1 MEDVYSKK
9 PWIAHYDK
17 GVLPTLTYPDK
28 PFSVMFAE
36 TVKQYADK
44 KALIYMGR
52 KLSFREVDDIS
63 NRLAHYLQK
72 SGLGPGDVV
81 GLHLPNIPAHYIGM
95 IAVQKAGMVSTG
107 LSPLLTPAE
116 LAHQL
121 NDSGT
126 KLIMT
131 VDVLFDK
138 IADVADRATFATVV
152 VSEIADFMPGI
163 KRVLGKLL
171 KKIPTASVT
180 PLRGKIV
187 AHLAQ
192 VIQEMP
198 AVPVMVSRTMEDP
211 IFMMYTGGT
220 TGPSKGAVLTQ
231 RNYMANRRQVLTW
244 LDIRAEDVALSAF
257 PLFHIAGLALGG
269 FTLTQGTTQICVPNP
284 RDTTFLIHAIKT
296 WMPTFMVNVPT
307 VYFQLMKNPEFGR
320 MNLGPLKWCLSAA
333 APFPAENIHELEAI
347 ISKGNFIELYG
358 MTETSPVTCCNPR
371 YGIKKP
377 SSIGLPLP
385 DTEFLLVDP
394 ETGQPVETGQPGEIL
409 IRGPQVMQGYF
420 NKPEET
426 AHALG
431 NGWMHSGDIARMD
444 ADGYFYVVDRL
455 KDMVIV
461 SGYKVF
467 TKELD
472 DVISRHPDIQLAAS
486 VGVPDP
492 ERSGSER
499 VAMAVVLR
507 PGIEKSDGEKE
518 SILAF
523 LKENI
528 APYKIPKVILFMDEL
543 PTSGVGK
550 ILKREIRKMLSD
562 KL

>member
-1 MEDVYSKK
+1 MENVYSKK
-9 PWIAHYDK
+9 PWTAHYDK
-17 GVLPTLTYPDK
+17 GVQPALIYPDK
-28 PFSVMFAE
+28 TFSEMFAE

-44 KALIYMGR
+44 TALIYMGR
-52 KLSFREVDDIS
+52 KLSFIEVDVIA

-116 LAHQL
+116 LAHQI

-126 KLIMT
+126 RLILT
-131 VDVLFDK
+131 ADVLFDK
-138 IADVADRATFATVV
+138 IADVADKTAFSTVV

-171 KKIPTASVT
+171 KKIPTAVVT
-180 PLRGKIV
+180 PLKGKTV
-187 AHLAQ
+187 VRLAAAIAETP
-192 VIQEMP
+192 VL
-198 AVPVMVSRTMEDP
+198 PVMVSRSMEDP
-211 IFMMYTGGT
+211 MFLMYTGGT

-231 RNYMANRRQVLTW
+231 RNYMSNRIQVLTW

-284 RDTTFLIHAIKT
+284 RDTAFLIRAIKT
-296 WMPTFMVNVPT
+296 WNPTFMVNVPT
-307 VYFQLMKNPEFGR
+307 VYFQLMKTPEFGR
-320 MNLGPLKWCLSAA
+320 MNLGSIKWCLSAA
-333 APFPAENIHELEAI
+333 APFPAENIQELEAI
-347 ISKGNFIELYG
+347 IGKGNFIELYG

-371 YGIKKP
+371 YGAKK
-377 SSIGLPLP
+377 SGAIGLPLP

-394 ETGQPVETGQPGEIL
+394 ETGQPAESGQPGEIL

-420 NKPEET
+420 NKPGET
-426 AHALG
+426 AHALE
-431 NGWMHSGDIARMD
+431 NGWMHTGDIARMD

-461 SGYKVF
+461 SGFKVF

-472 DVISRHPDIQLAAS
+472 DVISRHSDIRLAAS

-492 ERSGSER
+492 ERPGSER
-499 VAMAVVLR
+499 VATAVVLCS
-507 PGIEKSDGEKE
+507 GVEKNEAEKE
-518 SILAF
+518 KILAF
-523 LKENI
+523 LKEHV
-528 APYKIPKVILFMDEL
+528 APYKIPKVIRFMDEL
-543 PTSGVGK
+543 PVSGVGK

-562 KL
+562 RL